1 MIGLVVPLALAL
13 AWELVSRAGLVPPN
27 LLPPPTA
34 VVAAM
39 AELARSGE
47 LLAHVEVTLWRVGA
61 GFVLGTAAATLLGAL
76 TGTSVLWRRL
86 LDPLIQGLRSIPSI
100 AWVPLFILWLGI
112 FEASK
117 VTLIAVG
124 AFFPVYLNLMT
135 GLRQVD
141 RKLVEVGHAYGYRG
155 LALVVCVLLPAT
167 LPAYVTGLRGG
178 LGLGWMFVVAAEVMG
193 ASEGLGFLLVDGQM
207 TGRPAI
213 ILGSIVLFAVL
224 GKASDLALATIGQ
237 RLLAWQDVVRT
248 NVADQRRLQ
257 AV

>member
-13 AWELVSRAGLVPPN
+13 VWELVSRTGLVPPN
-27 LLPPPTA
+27 LLPPPSA
-34 VVAAM
+34 VVVAM
-39 AELARSGE
+39 TDLARSGE
-47 LLAHVEVTLWRVGA
+47 LLGHVEVTLFRVCA
-61 GFVLGTAAATLLGAL
+61 GFLAGTVAATLLGAL
-76 TGTSVLWRRL
+76 TGTSELARRL
-86 LDPLIQGLRSIPSI
+86 FDPLLQGLRSIPSI

-135 GLRQVD
+135 GIRQVD

-155 LALVVCVLLPAT
+155 LALIRRVLLPAT

-213 ILGSIVLFAVL
+213 ILGSIVLFAIL

-237 RLLAWQDVVRT
+237 RLLAWQDVMRT

>member
-1 MIGLVVPLALAL
+1 M
-13 AWELVSRAGLVPPN
+13 
-27 LLPPPTA
+27 
-34 VVAAM
+34 
-39 AELARSGE
+39 
-47 LLAHVEVTLWRVGA
+47 
-61 GFVLGTAAATLLGAL
+61 
-76 TGTSVLWRRL
+76 
-86 LDPLIQGLRSIPSI
+86 
-100 AWVPLFILWLGI
+100 
-112 FEASK
+112 
-117 VTLIAVG
+117 TLIAVG

-155 LALVVCVLLPAT
+155 LALVGRVLLPAT

-207 TGRPAI
+207 TGRPAV
-213 ILGSIVLFAVL
+213 ILGSIVLFACF